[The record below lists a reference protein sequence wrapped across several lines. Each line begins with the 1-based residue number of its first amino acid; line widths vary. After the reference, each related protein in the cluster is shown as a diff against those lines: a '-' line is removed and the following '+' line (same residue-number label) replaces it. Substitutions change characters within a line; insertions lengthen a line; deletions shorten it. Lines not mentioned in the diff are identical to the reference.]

1 MISRERERCQK
12 CLISRK
18 TYNYTNSLKF
28 MLAVY
33 IEERN
38 IVKPNET
45 LPFKGRK
52 NSDYSFFAP
61 NGQDMA
67 PSVIYIDQVE
77 QVFQATK
84 KKKGAD
90 SGTAPSRIKK
100 DLRWLLDDWE

>member
-1 MISRERERCQK
+1 MKPFQK
-12 CLISRK
+12 
-18 TYNYTNSLKF
+18 
-28 MLAVY
+28 
-33 IEERN
+33 E
-38 IVKPNET
+38 
-45 LPFKGRK
+45 GRLWTIP
-52 NSDYSFFAP
+52 SFFGP

-100 DLRWLLDDWE
+100 DLRWLLDDREWFTWDDLGWSGMTWTGFGHLVVGWWTIF